1 MPQEIDP
8 TVVTEADLAW
18 LDRCVALATDA
29 RARTDHPFGSL
40 IVTADGRAVEGL
52 NTVVTTGDP
61 TGHAET
67 NAVRAAAAVL
77 TPGELAA
84 STLYTSTEPCA
95 MCAGAIYWSGIS
107 RVVYALSEQG
117 LRDLVAAQEGVP
129 TMELP
134 CREVFARGG
143 RTVWVAGP
151 VDLAAA
157 TTVHDGF
164 WR

>member
-1 MPQEIDP
+1 MPQETDP

-40 IVTADGRAVEGL
+40 IVTADGRVVEGL
-52 NTVVTTGDP
+52 NTVVTVGDP

-77 TPGELAA
+77 TSEELAA

-117 LRDLVAAQEGVP
+117 LRDIVAAQEGVP